1 MRLYIQRGL
10 LDTSVFIF
18 ILIYMAHAYT
28 PGLKVTA
35 RTHIRKIRRLPLP
48 GETLVEK
55 GQWVK
60 GEDIVARTAVPGNVQ
75 TVNVGGILGV
85 PPEDVPNLMLKKTS
99 DPVQKDEIIARS
111 KGLLGL
117 FKTEVRSPATG
128 TIESISSVTGQV
140 IIREPPQ
147 PVQVD
152 AYIEGVVDEVI
163 PREGVVIAN
172 DVSLVQGIFGIGG
185 ETRGSIKIVVKNPDE
200 RLTADKID
208 EDSKDRIVVG
218 GSLVTYEAIERALRV
233 GAKGIVA
240 GGVEDATLRKFL
252 GYDIGVAITGSEKK
266 GLTVIITEGFGEMRM
281 AKRTFELL
289 TRLENKM
296 ASINGATQIRAGVI
310 RPEVIVP
317 CAEKMGEIKPSIS
330 EGGLATGMSV
340 RIIRQPHFGKIGRV
354 TALPVELQTI
364 ETEAKV
370 RVLEVELESGER
382 ITLPRANVEI
392 IEE

>member
-1 MRLYIQRGL
+1 
-10 LDTSVFIF
+10 
-18 ILIYMAHAYT
+18 MAHAYT